1 MKVISAT
8 AICTLRNTRLFKDYI
23 PGKSGFL
30 QIFELNLYIRKTTL
44 RKVASG
50 SNFFEGENKQNET
63 MITMKTWQIYA

>member
-44 RKVASG
+44 SKVASEKQ
-50 SNFFEGENKQNET
+50 FF
-63 MITMKTWQIYA
+63 